1 MRLLRGCFMGRVLVS
16 LLLLS
21 LLACDQT
28 DDRTYANFDARLR
41 GMAGTSERQLLGL
54 MGRIPDSSYQLGDE
68 KILQWAWD
76 TSDGSPACV
85 SRRGGVG
92 FTPIM
97 VIGTHR
103 SNPDRENCI
112 VQWIVSKGTSQT
124 YHWRGYGCRSVDLM
138 SFPER

>member
-1 MRLLRGCFMGRVLVS
+1 MARVLVS

-41 GMAGTSERQLLGL
+41 EMAGSSERQLLGL
-54 MGRIPDSSYQLGDE
+54 MGRIPDSSYQLADQT
-68 KILQWAWD
+68 KVLQWAWD
-76 TSDGSPACV
+76 TSDGSPTCTP
-85 SRRGGVG
+85 RRGGGGIG
-92 FTPIM
+92 FTPIV

-103 SNPDRENCI
+103 SSPDRESCI

-124 YHWRGYGCRSVDLM
+124 YHWRGVGCRSVDLV
-138 SFPER
+138 SFPVP